1 MSNLL
6 NALNAEKQEYYR
18 LKEAMQQA
26 ASYLQKS
33 YNSLEIPA
41 NLENYYSIDDTS
53 FDGYSIKNNR
63 DKIQNK
69 ISFLTGQ
76 AVSGIDSEIN
86 RINNAIREEERR
98 IEEERKREEERRRRE
113 EEERRK
119 REEAAKEKAMAS
131 NPFAHKK

>member
-6 NALNAEKQEYYR
+6 NALNGEKQEYYR
-18 LKEAMQQA
+18 LKETLSQT

-76 AVSGIDSEIN
+76 AVSEIDSEIN

-98 IEEERKREEERRRRE
+98 IEEERKREERRRRE